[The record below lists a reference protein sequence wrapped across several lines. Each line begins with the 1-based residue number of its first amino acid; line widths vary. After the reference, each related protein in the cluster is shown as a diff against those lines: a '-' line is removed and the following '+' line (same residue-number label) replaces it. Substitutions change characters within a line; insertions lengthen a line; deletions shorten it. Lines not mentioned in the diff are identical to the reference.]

1 MATLITDQIT
11 SSTASRPRRTMP
23 ISAALGQIHGSE
35 LIFDSSA
42 ATTTVACAEV
52 LGSPKSCAV
61 DSTKGAL
68 GMYAAQGAFRNN
80 TRLGTRPPGPPV

>member
-23 ISAALGQIHGSE
+23 ISAALGQIHASE

-42 ATTTVACAEV
+42 TTTVACAVV

-80 TRLGTRPPGPPV
+80 TRLGTRPPSPPV